1 MLAIAGVVTWL
12 GYLVM
17 VYGISTVTGGNY
29 TFSDL
34 AIPGHFTLGSPAPD
48 PPSTGGGGE
57 GIGGVSGNPTPCT
70 KAQKAAGYT
79 TGIDGNCNPP
89 ANPPPGGSGG
99 SAAGNNTCINN
110 KTGKSKLF
118 KGKCPAGWS
127 ASQIPGQTG
136 VI

>member
-1 MLAIAGVVTWL
+1 MLAIAGAITWV

-17 VYGISTVTGGNY
+17 TYGLSQLDHQNY
-29 TFSDL
+29 SFLDL
-34 AIPGHFTLGSPAPD
+34 AIPGRFTLGSPAPD
-48 PPSTGGGGE
+48 SGSSGSGSE
-57 GIGGVSGNPTPCT
+57 GIGGISGNPTPCT

-89 ANPPPGGSGG
+89 ANPAPGGSGG
-99 SAAGNNTCINN
+99 SAAGNNVCFNN

>member
-1 MLAIAGVVTWL
+1 MLAIAGAVTWV

-29 TFSDL
+29 TFLDL

-48 PPSTGGGGE
+48 SPSSRSGSE
-57 GIGGVSGNPTPCT
+57 GIGGISGNPTPCT

-89 ANPPPGGSGG
+89 ANPAPGGSGG
-99 SAAGNNTCINN
+99 SAAGNNVCFNN